1 MSSFR
6 GSLVGAGLGAGAGG
20 ARFRWLIPPH
30 TSPLVRSLHNKW
42 EGRPQFSD
50 TVWLTFCVLSLT
62 AAAFFGLGRDIFCS
76 SKDFLDSILSFLI
89 MNPLV
94 SSEENGGEFKRKDIL
109 FFSSMIGKQSA
120 MIFTQALVSC
130 ISKWMC
136 GIQKGWRAVP
146 AQGFQSRELFIS
158 FLRKRESRREKQVV
172 GPQDLLY
179 EPSPSLLCLSLQETG
194 ANHPSVGTCQP
205 ER

>member
-1 MSSFR
+1 MHKR
-6 GSLVGAGLGAGAGG
+6 C
-20 ARFRWLIPPH
+20 
-30 TSPLVRSLHNKW
+30 
-42 EGRPQFSD
+42 EGRPQFID
-50 TVWLTFCVLSLT
+50 TVWVSFCVLSLT

-76 SKDFLDSILSFLI
+76 SKDFLDSILSFLT

-94 SSEENGGEFKRKDIL
+94 SSEENGGQFKRKDIL

-120 MIFTQALVSC
+120 TIFTQALVSH
-130 ISKWMC
+130 ISKRMC

-158 FLRKRESRREKQVV
+158 FLRKRESPREAV

-179 EPSPSLLCLSLQETG
+179 EPSSSLLCLSLQEPE
-194 ANHPSVGTCQP
+194 ANHPSASSCPSVGRGHRFKPCNPHPTPRPFCP
-205 ER
+205 PVL